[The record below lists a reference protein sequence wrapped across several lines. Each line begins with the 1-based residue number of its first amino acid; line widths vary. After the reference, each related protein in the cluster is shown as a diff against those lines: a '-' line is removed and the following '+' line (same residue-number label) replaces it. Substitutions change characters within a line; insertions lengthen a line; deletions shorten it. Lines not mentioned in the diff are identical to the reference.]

1 MGRVLAVRQ
10 ENCTGCRMCE
20 LACSSSKEGQFIPD
34 RSRIKV
40 VDNRLEGWSRPAVC
54 LQCEEPI
61 CMAVCPSQA
70 ISKKVTAQGDHVID
84 VDVEKCYGCQSCV
97 MACPFGAISFF
108 PKSKATKCDL
118 CGGSPECVKFC
129 FYNCLEFIDL
139 TEEMR
144 AQRNK
149 AVKVLTL
156 KACREIGQKESR
168 RRRESFSLEASKVL
182 KLAEMDGISG
192 RDSR

>member
-1 MGRVLAVRQ
+1 MGRALAIQQ

-54 LQCEEPI
+54 LQCDEPM
-61 CMAVCPSQA
+61 CVAVCPSQA
-70 ISKKVTAQGDHVID
+70 ISKKVTAQGDHVIE
-84 VDVEKCYGCQSCV
+84 VDPEKCYGCQSCV
-97 MACPFGAISFF
+97 MACPFGAMSFF

-129 FYNCLEFIDL
+129 FYDCLKFIELDAQ
-139 TEEMR
+139 MR
-144 AQRNK
+144 AERDK
-149 AVKVLTL
+149 AVKALTMR
-156 KACREIGQKESR
+156 ACREIGQKESR
-168 RRRESFSLEASKVL
+168 RRRESFSLEASKL
-182 KLAEMDGISG
+182 SAL
-192 RDSR
+192 